1 MREDAIEKKDWCMA
15 PVTAARCSPLPHTSW
30 TARYSTDLISS
41 IDEPHDNFHRQTAAM
56 PYAGLVGA
64 QTLGYAIVG
73 LALAII
79 AFAAKLMCSKDKS
92 IEKTRDLAFSAVKT
106 SNN

>member
-1 MREDAIEKKDWCMA
+1 
-15 PVTAARCSPLPHTSW
+15 
-30 TARYSTDLISS
+30 
-41 IDEPHDNFHRQTAAM
+41 M

-79 AFAAKLMCSKDKS
+79 AFAAKLMCSKDES
-92 IEKTRDLAFSAVKT
+92 TEKTRDPAFRAVKT
-106 SNN
+106 SND